1 MSSDGG
7 ALLLR
12 EADKVLDLAGRLG
25 ACFEDHRDPTR
36 TEHSVEALVRQRVL
50 GLTLAYENLN
60 DHDETRRVGA
70 GGRADPQALAGS
82 GDHGSRRFG
91 FLP

>member
-36 TEHSVEALVRQRVL
+36 NRALGRSAGQAT
-50 GLTLAYENLN
+50 G
-60 DHDETRRVGA
+60 VGA
-70 GGRADPQALAGS
+70 HAGL
-82 GDHGSRRFG
+82 R
-91 FLP
+91 